1 MLKVG
6 LTGGIASGKTTVAK
20 MLAARG
26 CHIIYADR
34 IAHQLMAPGQPAH
47 EEIVR
52 VFGRGILDASGA
64 VDRKRLGEIVF
75 ADAARRAELNRIL
88 HPRVIAEIEKEFAR
102 LAAAEPEAIAVVEAA
117 LLVEAGYHQRLDK
130 LIVTL
135 CSREQQLERL
145 MKMTGLASAQAE
157 QRLAAQLPL
166 EEKRRYAD
174 YEIDCSGALADTEQQ
189 VEKLVEE
196 LRRLARAAPKG

>member
-26 CHIIYADR
+26 CRILDADR
-34 IAHQLMAPGQPAH
+34 IAHQLMAPGQPAY
-47 EEIVR
+47 EEIIR
-52 VFGRGILDASGA
+52 AFGRGILDARGA
-64 VDRKRLGEIVF
+64 IDRKRLGEIIF

-117 LLVEAGYHQRLDK
+117 LLVEAGYHPQLDK
-130 LIVTL
+130 LVVTV

-145 MKMTGLASAQAE
+145 MKMTGLARAQAE

-166 EEKRRYAD
+166 EEQRCHAD
-174 YEIDCSGALADTEQQ
+174 YEIDCSGALADTERQ

-196 LRRLARAAPKG
+196 LRRLARGAAKG

>member
-6 LTGGIASGKTTVAK
+6 LTGGIASGKTTVAG
-20 MLAARG
+20 MLAVRG
-26 CHIIYADR
+26 CRILDADR
-34 IAHQLMAPGQPAH
+34 IAHQLMAPGQPAY

-88 HPRVIAEIEKEFAR
+88 HPRVIAEIEKEFVR
-102 LAAAEPEAIAVVEAA
+102 LAAAEPEGVAVVEAA

-130 LIVTL
+130 LIVTV

-145 MKMTGLASAQAE
+145 IKMTGLASAQAE

-174 YEIDCSGALADTEQQ
+174 YEIDCSDALADTERQ
-189 VEKLVEE
+189 VEKLVAE
-196 LRRLARAAPKG
+196 LRRLARGASKG